1 MTARP
6 YQQPAIETLART
18 RRGVVVAP
26 AGAGKTYI
34 ACAALDRVVSRRA
47 DKGKARVLWIAHTR
61 DLLAQ
66 AEVTMSQFPS
76 VRIMADV
83 TYLCPQSYHAG
94 EYDLVI
100 VDECHRAAC
109 ASFLPAIE
117 SAGARWGITATPDR
131 PDDLA
136 PLVFERIGPIVYE
149 IPREAVISEGGI
161 CHGRVIWHTTGEA
174 MRYDVEKQAEALFAA
189 QWRRVPLWA
198 KSERKAEEM
207 RSRCVWMC
215 VLEEWEKDQAIER
228 TLNGI
233 LNQSIAEQRQTIVI
247 CRTVDFCSALAAK
260 WPTYGT
266 PLHAKLPKKRREQV
280 IADLR
285 ARKYLVVFATSLAD
299 EGLDVPTLDQIVM
312 LAPSRSSR
320 LAEQR
325 TGRVLRAVAGKD
337 HGTIHDFSGEAH
349 YMLAAQAKARAKVY
363 QRLGYLTPA
372 RVSAF

>member
-1 MTARP
+1 MTPRP
-6 YQQPAIETLART
+6 YQEPAIQALSRT
-18 RRGVVVAP
+18 KRGVLVAP
-26 AGAGKTYI
+26 AGAGKTFI
-34 ACAALDRVVSRRA
+34 ACAALNRALARR
-47 DKGKARVLWIAHTR
+47 KGIKARVLWLAHTH

-66 AEVTMSQFPS
+66 AHATMGRFPAIAEGAEVALM
-76 VRIMADV
+76 
-83 TYLCPQSYHAG
+83 CPQSYRGG

-100 VDECHRAAC
+100 CDEAHRVAGDSWRAPIEAAQ
-109 ASFLPAIE
+109 
-117 SAGARWGITATPDR
+117 ARWGITATPTR
-131 PDDLA
+131 ADDLA
-136 PLVFERIGPIVYE
+136 PLVFARIGPIVYE

-189 QWRRVPLWA
+189 QWRRVPPWA

-228 TLNGI
+228 TLNSI

-247 CRTVDFCSALAAK
+247 CRTVEICSALAAK

-266 PLHAKLPKKRREQV
+266 PLHAKLPKKRRPQV

-325 TGRVLRAVAGKD
+325 TGRVLRSVAGKD
-337 HGTIHDFSGEAH
+337 HGTIHDFAGEAH

-363 QRLGYLTPA
+363 QRLGYLTAA